1 MAQRVNTTGNNGARD
16 RVSLSRI
23 GALRAGSTGVENT
36 TNGTEVLEF
45 DHRVRAYPPAT
56 TGGLWRLRW
65 DEHHRRRDTTAKDR
79 TGAIAKAT
87 EIVDRLAI
95 GSATELVNARGADL
109 VARFLDP
116 ARRPARV
123 REWSERMREEQ
134 VRYCT
139 KYVLPVIGDVRCREL
154 CRSDFQR
161 ILDRAWTA
169 SVARQVRR
177 TLTGLVNAGLT
188 EGYLLPRQDVLRG
201 VRWLPKDGSEVTV
214 EPSTRSITD
223 DEIPTVDAV
232 HTLAAECGTR
242 SRVWWR
248 ELEILLVAYSGMRWG
263 EHAALTAG
271 QVDVERRRITVD
283 RQVVE
288 LRSGLRESLPKGRR
302 RRVTMYPATTPGGVD
317 LDVMAQRRLAE
328 LDDPNQL
335 LFPAPRGGW
344 ARRSNYGRNLWDLA
358 CEFIGWPKNPDGD
371 GWYWTFHSL
380 RHVFATWA
388 LAQPNIRIEDVSR
401 LMGHSS
407 IRVTQEIYVHVCA
420 DVYDRFFDAT
430 RDPRSAAENDAGRAS
445 VV

>member
-1 MAQRVNTTGNNGARD
+1 MATRLSIPGNSGAPEF
-16 RVSLSRI
+16 VSVSKR
-23 GALRAGSTGVENT
+23 GAQRAGSAGMKNL
-36 TNGTEVLEF
+36 GGDSTEVLEF
-45 DHRVRAYPPAT
+45 EHGVRAYPPAAP
-56 TGGLWRLRW
+56 GGLWRLRW

-79 TGAIAKAT
+79 AGAIAKAS

-95 GSATELVNARGADL
+95 GSGTELGNARGEEL
-109 VARFLDP
+109 VAHFLDP
-116 ARRPARV
+116 TRRPARV

-134 VRYCT
+134 VRYCN

-161 ILDRAWTA
+161 VLDQARTA

-177 TLTGLVNAGLT
+177 TLTGLMNAGLT

-201 VRWLPKDGSEVTV
+201 VRWFPKDGTEVTV

-223 DEIPTVDAV
+223 DEIPAVDSV
-232 HTLAAECGTR
+232 HSLAAECGTR

-271 QVDVERRRITVD
+271 QIDVGRRRITVD

-317 LDVMAQRRLAE
+317 LDLMMQRRLSE
-328 LDDPNQL
+328 LDDPNEL
-335 LFPAPRGGW
+335 VFPAPRGGW
-344 ARRSNYGRNLWDLA
+344 ARRSNFGRNLWDLA
-358 CEFIGWPKNPDGD
+358 CDFIGWPRNPDGE

-420 DVYDRFFDAT
+420 DVYDRFFEAT
-430 RDPRSAAENDAGRAS
+430 ARVQEAE
-445 VV
+445 